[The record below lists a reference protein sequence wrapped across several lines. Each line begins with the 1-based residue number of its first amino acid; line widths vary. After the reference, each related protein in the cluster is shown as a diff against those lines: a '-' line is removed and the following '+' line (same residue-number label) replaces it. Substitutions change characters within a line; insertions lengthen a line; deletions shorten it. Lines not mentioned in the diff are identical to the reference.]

1 MREVQDLETR
11 AVESRRDKTSGVAE
25 RWRETRWRE
34 TNVGCYLKR
43 KSIESNAIGLTCMLE
58 IYLDVTSFTLHA
70 HDLIWQMRGKE
81 TRAQQ
86 GEDSGRGVVEVEYT
100 WFLS

>member
-1 MREVQDLETR
+1 
-11 AVESRRDKTSGVAE
+11 
-25 RWRETRWRE
+25 
-34 TNVGCYLKR
+34 
-43 KSIESNAIGLTCMLE
+43 MLE

-70 HDLIWQMRGKE
+70 HDLIWQMRGEE